1 MNPNNATRPLKSQDA
16 DSKNVLRRA
25 AIRDVLDACSKKA
38 AQLRPDA
45 PDNVRWAALAFDLD
59 VSIHTVQHWAR
70 KGYIP
75 KSSAVSLARRYG
87 AKLVRVEDV
96 STHAI

>member
-1 MNPNNATRPLKSQDA
+1 MKPITAARQPKSEDVE
-16 DSKNVLRRA
+16 SKSVLRRA

-38 AQLRPDA
+38 VQLRPDA

-75 KSSAVSLARRYG
+75 KSSAVALARRYG

-96 STHAI
+96 STHQI